1 MHDHIIHNYNDKYNF
16 DNVECM
22 IHLIRR
28 LKKMK
33 NNTNHD
39 WYDDLIELLS
49 QTNKDRNILLKDE
62 SIKVDKF
69 DDQYL
74 AQLDSKYDEI
84 IRKAKEQNKEPK
96 SVNYFKEEEERF
108 IGDLMKYKR
117 NYLLWAYNFSLPS
130 TNNNS
135 ERNIR
140 PIKSKLKISGQ
151 FQNIN
156 YLKYYANIRSY
167 IETCKKNGI
176 NIIDA
181 CVHLMCGTPYTL
193 NDILSNE
200 KNSD

>member
-1 MHDHIIHNYNDKYNF
+1 MHDHIIHNYHNKYKF
-16 DNVECM
+16 ENVECM

-39 WYDDLIELLS
+39 WNDDLIELLS

-62 SIKVDKF
+62 KNEIDKF
-69 DDQYL
+69 DEKYL
-74 AQLDSKYDEI
+74 RQLDKKYDEI
-84 IRKAKEQNKEPK
+84 IQKAKEQNKAPID
-96 SVNYFKEEEERF
+96 VNYFRDEEKRF
-108 IGDLMKYKR
+108 IDDLIKYKR
-117 NYLLWAYNFSLPS
+117 NYLLWAYDFSLPS

-156 YLKYYANIRSY
+156 YVQYYANIRSY

-176 NIIDA
+176 NIIEA
-181 CVHLMCGTPYTL
+181 CVRLMADNPYTL
-193 NDILSNE
+193 EEILAFKKDSE
-200 KNSD
+200 